1 MRTNRWLFSLAC
13 MLSVFVCGNAQ
24 KTPSPFQRGD
34 RVVFLGNS
42 ITEGGHYHSYIWLY
56 YITHFPD
63 MRMRMYSAGTG
74 GDSSWDMLERI
85 EEDVYGK
92 NPTVVTATFGMND
105 SGYFEYNGDNPTA
118 FVERQM
124 YRVDTTFQAM
134 QKIMK
139 SHKDTRVIMIGGTPY
154 DETWQNEKNKPFLGK
169 NATIQKIIRL
179 QREAAVKNDWAFV
192 DFHNPVLEVNR
203 VQQAKD
209 PRFTLMQG
217 DRIHPDNHGNMLM
230 AYFFLKSQGLA
241 GKPVAKVDIDAS
253 RRVVLA
259 NENCFVNELKVSD
272 KGTVSF
278 TYLAKS
284 LPYPMDTISRGWEK
298 KHTQYEATL
307 YAPIMED
314 LNQEVLR
321 VDGLKGAY
329 RLEIDGDSIST
340 FSAEDLAKGIN
351 LAALTNTP
359 QYQQAVR
366 VMHLNEERW
375 NIEKRFREYAW
386 TEFYILKRK
395 GMLFQDNI
403 AAMDTL
409 RANLH
414 TNIFLAGHLDN
425 YSKMMYPEIREAWN
439 QQIDMLVD
447 RMYQIA
453 QPKVRRI
460 ELIKK

>member
-1 MRTNRWLFSLAC
+1 M
-13 MLSVFVCGNAQ
+13 
-24 KTPSPFQRGD
+24 
-34 RVVFLGNS
+34 
-42 ITEGGHYHSYIWLY
+42 
-56 YITHFPD
+56 
-63 MRMRMYSAGTG
+63 
-74 GDSSWDMLERI
+74 
-85 EEDVYGK
+85 
-92 NPTVVTATFGMND
+92 
-105 SGYFEYNGDNPTA
+105 
-118 FVERQM
+118 
-124 YRVDTTFQAM
+124 
-134 QKIMK
+134 
-139 SHKDTRVIMIGGTPY
+139 
-154 DETWQNEKNKPFLGK
+154 
-169 NATIQKIIRL
+169 
-179 QREAAVKNDWAFV
+179 
-192 DFHNPVLEVNR
+192 
-203 VQQAKD
+203 
-209 PRFTLMQG
+209 
-217 DRIHPDNHGNMLM
+217 
-230 AYFFLKSQGLA
+230 A

-366 VMHLNEERW
+366 VMHLNEDRW

>member
-1 MRTNRWLFSLAC
+1 M
-13 MLSVFVCGNAQ
+13 
-24 KTPSPFQRGD
+24 
-34 RVVFLGNS
+34 
-42 ITEGGHYHSYIWLY
+42 
-56 YITHFPD
+56 
-63 MRMRMYSAGTG
+63 
-74 GDSSWDMLERI
+74 
-85 EEDVYGK
+85 
-92 NPTVVTATFGMND
+92 
-105 SGYFEYNGDNPTA
+105 
-118 FVERQM
+118 
-124 YRVDTTFQAM
+124 
-134 QKIMK
+134 
-139 SHKDTRVIMIGGTPY
+139 
-154 DETWQNEKNKPFLGK
+154 
-169 NATIQKIIRL
+169 
-179 QREAAVKNDWAFV
+179 
-192 DFHNPVLEVNR
+192 NR

-253 RRVVLA
+253 RRMVLA

-272 KGTVSF
+272 KGTISF

-321 VDGLKGAY
+321 VDGLKGSY

-425 YSKMMYPEIREAWN
+425 YSKMMYPEIREAWS